1 MDRDR
6 LDAVLA
12 EIEDAATS
20 SVGFERVCTASVEL
34 LPVTGM
40 GAMVMSG
47 GQHGGTLFSS
57 DARAHTME
65 QLQFSLGEGPCLDA
79 YNEQRPVLVSELRD
93 QGSWPAFTRAAVDA
107 GLGAIFAFPLQAFD
121 ARVGAFNFYRDEPG
135 PLEDDDVEA
144 ATTLAELGT
153 RLVLDVVAERPPGW
167 LPPPLEKIMGDRR
180 RVHQATG
187 MVAVQLRVDVD
198 EALACLRAHAWS
210 QGRPLGDV
218 SADVVERRIRFEA

>member
-1 MDRDR
+1 
-6 LDAVLA
+6 
-12 EIEDAATS
+12 
-20 SVGFERVCTASVEL
+20 
-34 LPVTGM
+34 
-40 GAMVMSG
+40 
-47 GQHGGTLFSS
+47 
-57 DARAHTME
+57 ME
-65 QLQFSLGEGPCLDA
+65 QLQVSLGEGPCLDA

-93 QGSWPAFTRAAVDA
+93 QGSWPAFTPAAVDA

-144 ATTLAELGT
+144 ATTLAELGA

>member
-1 MDRDR
+1 MDQDR

-12 EIEDAATS
+12 EVVDAPTS
-20 SVGFERVCTASVEL
+20 SAGFERLCTASVEL
-34 LPVTGM
+34 LAVTGM

-57 DARAHTME
+57 DSRAHTME

-79 YNEQRPVLVSELRD
+79 YNERRPVLVSELR
-93 QGSWPAFTRAAVDA
+93 GERSWPAFTQAAVDA
-107 GLGAIFAFPLQAFD
+107 GMGAIFAFPLQAFE
-121 ARVGAFNFYRDEPG
+121 ARVGAFDFYRDSPG
-135 PLEDDDVEA
+135 RLGDDQVEA
-144 ATTLAELGT
+144 AMTLAELGA
-153 RLVLDVVAERPPGW
+153 RLVLGVVAERPPGW

-187 MVAVQLRVDVD
+187 MVAVQLQVDVD
-198 EALACLRAHAWS
+198 EALACLRANAWS

-218 SADVVERRIRFEA
+218 AADVVDRRIRFEA